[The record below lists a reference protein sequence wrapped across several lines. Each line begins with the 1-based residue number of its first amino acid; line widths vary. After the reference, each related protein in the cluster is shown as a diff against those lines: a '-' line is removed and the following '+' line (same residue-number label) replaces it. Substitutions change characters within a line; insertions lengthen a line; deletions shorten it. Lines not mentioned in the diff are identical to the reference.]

1 MSNLYEADSYMVR
14 QKALKLLGEEFHI
27 YSDDSMQQLIGYSK
41 QKALKLKEDIRVYT
55 DEDKNTE
62 LICIK
67 ARSVIDFGA
76 GYDITDSQTGE
87 AVCSFKREGLKSMLK
102 DSWKVMDSSGNQI
115 GTISEDSGLLA
126 MVRRLVPYA
135 EIFVPQEFILSAGGK
150 PVTFTQYGGIRGTL
164 VNKLLV
170 KNIQYSGLD
179 PRLILAATMLLIA
192 IEGKEG
198 AG

>member
-14 QKALKLLGEEFHI
+14 QKVWKILGEEFHI

-41 QKALKLKEDIRVYT
+41 QKALTLKEDIRVYS
-55 DEDKNTE
+55 DEQKSTE

-67 ARSVIDFGA
+67 ARSIIDLGA
-76 GYDITDSQTGE
+76 GYDIIDSQTGE
-87 AVCSFKREGLKSMLK
+87 AVCSFKREGLKSLFK

-126 MVRRLVPYA
+126 LVRRFVPGGSLL
-135 EIFVPQEFILSAGGK
+135 IPQEFVLSTGTGSI
-150 PVTFTQYGGIRGTL
+150 VFTQKMNPFVHKMNVT
-164 VNKLLV
+164 
-170 KNIQYSGLD
+170 NIQSSGID
-179 PRLILAATMLLIA
+179 PRVVLAATMLLIA
-192 IEGKEG
+192 IEGRQG

>member
-1 MSNLYEADSYMVR
+1 MSDPYKVESYMVR
-14 QKALKLLGEEFHI
+14 QKVLKLLGAEFHI

-87 AVCSFKREGLKSMLK
+87 AICCFKRQGLKSMLR
-102 DSWKVMDSSGNQI
+102 DSWKVLDTSGNQI
-115 GTISEDSGLLA
+115 GKISEDGGLLVL
-126 MVRRLVPYA
+126 VRR
-135 EIFVPQEFILSAGGK
+135 FVPFADLLIPQKFVLSVSGAGK
-150 PVTFTQYGGIRGTL
+150 VNFTQRRNPV
-164 VNKLLV
+164 VNKLFINNV
-170 KNIQYSGLD
+170 QSSGLD
-179 PRLILAATMLLIA
+179 PRLILAAAMLLSA
-192 IEGKEG
+192 IEGSD
-198 AG
+198 

>member
-1 MSNLYEADSYMVR
+1 
-14 QKALKLLGEEFHI
+14 
-27 YSDDSMQQLIGYSK
+27 MQQLIGYSK

-126 MVRRLVPYA
+126 IVRRFVPFA
-135 EIFVPQEFILSAGGK
+135 DIFVPQEFISQQVEIPSHSLNLNS
-150 PVTFTQYGGIRGTL
+150 GTL
-164 VNKLLV
+164 TNYSSKISSLL
-170 KNIQYSGLD
+170 D
-179 PRLILAATMLLIA
+179 
-192 IEGKEG
+192 
-198 AG
+198 